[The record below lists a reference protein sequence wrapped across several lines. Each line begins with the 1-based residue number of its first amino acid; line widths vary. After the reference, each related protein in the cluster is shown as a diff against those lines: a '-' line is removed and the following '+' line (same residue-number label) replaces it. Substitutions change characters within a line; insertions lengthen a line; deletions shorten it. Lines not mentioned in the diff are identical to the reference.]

1 MAYIQ
6 HSRVLCCMVLVVC
19 ICKCRRED
27 ISAWICSYKK
37 KRDQPEWGF
46 LAAEV
51 INKWLI
57 KRWLT
62 LLELA
67 ACLVC
72 CCCEVPVRV
81 LKNLPGNISIE
92 KLLLEGLELQLCCNT
107 GKSELYFEVVGRN
120 LSGYWKTDMKL
131 VRTVIS
137 ITCSNTVSLAQK
149 CLE

>member
-1 MAYIQ
+1 M
-6 HSRVLCCMVLVVC
+6 
-19 ICKCRRED
+19 
-27 ISAWICSYKK
+27 
-37 KRDQPEWGF
+37 
-46 LAAEV
+46 
-51 INKWLI
+51 
-57 KRWLT
+57 
-62 LLELA
+62 
-67 ACLVC
+67 
-72 CCCEVPVRV
+72 PVRV